1 MAPYPSRTQSNVD
14 ALGGGSSVHG
24 IASNGS
30 SQRLS
35 KLLHRT
41 VSLSGNAP
49 MDSHSNVS
57 SALRNPS
64 FSSNLSRTNSDA
76 DNMREVAS
84 TAGMDESFAME
95 EQTRELLTQALSI
108 TKNEQLKRI
117 LFEILDSGG
126 MPACAAI
133 PTSMSTSPQQ
143 YFQSISDVSGKG
155 GYLWKKGKFLHV
167 WSKRYCLISGNCI
180 YYYNTKNDSRPKG
193 VIFLTGS
200 LVEKIHDRDLALK
213 GYFGFELLHQ
223 DMCTGEHHK

>member
-1 MAPYPSRTQSNVD
+1 MAPYSRSQSNAD
-14 ALGGGSSVHG
+14 ALGSASYHGGM
-24 IASNGS
+24 ASNGS

-35 KLLHRT
+35 KLLHRSIS
-41 VSLSGNAP
+41 VSGNAP
-49 MDSHSNVS
+49 MDSHTNVS
-57 SALRNPS
+57 NTNRNPS

-76 DNMREVAS
+76 ENMREVAS
-84 TAGMDESFAME
+84 TAGEEGFAME
-95 EQTRELLTQALSI
+95 DQTRELLTQALSI

-117 LFEILDSGG
+117 LFEILDSGA

-133 PTSMSTSPQQ
+133 PSSMSTSPQQ
-143 YFQSISDVSGKG
+143 YFQNIVEVSCKAGF
-155 GYLWKKGKFLHV
+155 LWKKGKFLHV
-167 WSKRYCLISGNCI
+167 WSKRYCVISGNCI
-180 YYYNTKNDSRPKG
+180 YYYHAKSDSRPKG